1 MGAKRIS
8 EFGVWQELRVIRT
21 KDGQSL
27 ACLAKTSGVSLG
39 YLSDL
44 EGGHRWPN
52 ATQVK
57 KLAIALNCPVSVLE
71 RRRNVDSD
79 GNAIAL
85 RELIRDVV
93 SEVLA
98 ERSTGAVL
106 QKQKAA
112 S

>member
-8 EFGVWQELRVIRT
+8 EYGVWDSLRVIRT

-27 ACLAKTSGVSLG
+27 AELSRSSGVSIG

-52 ATQVK
+52 PTQLK
-57 KLAIALNCPVSVLE
+57 KISAALNVPVSVLE
-71 RRRNVDSD
+71 RHRAIDSD
-79 GNAIAL
+79 GNSVAL

-93 SEVLA
+93 REVLTEVA
-98 ERSTGAVL
+98 
-106 QKQKAA
+106 
-112 S
+112 